1 MSTANNSSLTQT
13 INKKSPPV
21 TVRVIDEEP
30 AIRTRGLYRDAWR
43 RFARSPLALAGLVI
57 VSLIIVGA
65 LLAPLLAPEGYD
77 HQVYEDAYLFPS
89 AEHFMGTDGLGREI
103 WDRVLYGA
111 RISLMVGVLS
121 QVWAYVVGIL
131 LGATAGFRGGRV
143 DYFIMR
149 FVDAMAAFP
158 SLLFAILVMSALGGG
173 LWQLMLAIGLTNWIT
188 ACRLTRAQL
197 LQLRESEYVTA
208 ARATGVGNVR
218 IVTQHLLPNALSPL
232 IVNLTL
238 GIPSAIFAEAGLSFL
253 GLGIDP
259 PIPSWGQ
266 MVSEGREYISYYWY
280 MAVFPAL
287 AIALMMLG
295 FTWLGDGLRD
305 ALDPRDSE

>member
-1 MSTANNSSLTQT
+1 MSTANNRSLAQ
-13 INKKSPPV
+13 
-21 TVRVIDEEP
+21 
-30 AIRTRGLYRDAWR
+30 AIRQAAEPIADEPPTIRRRGLYRDAWR
-43 RFARSPLALAGLVI
+43 RFARSPLALTGLILVALM
-57 VSLIIVGA
+57 VLGA
-65 LLAPLLAPEGYD
+65 LIAPLIAPNGYD
-77 HQVYEDAYLFPS
+77 HQVYENAYLFPS
-89 AEHFMGTDGLGREI
+89 IEHPMGTDGLGREV
-103 WDRVLYGA
+103 WHRVLYGA
-111 RISLMVGVLS
+111 RISLLVGVLS
-121 QVWAYVVGIL
+121 QVWAYVIGIG
-131 LGATAGFRGGRV
+131 LGAMAGFRGGRV
-143 DYFIMR
+143 DYIIMR

-208 ARATGVGNVR
+208 ARAVGVGNLR
-218 IVTQHLLPNALSPL
+218 IIGQHLLPNALSPL

-259 PIPSWGQ
+259 PVPSWGQ

-305 ALDPRDSE
+305 ALDPRDAR

>member
-1 MSTANNSSLTQT
+1 MSTFNSSLAQA
-13 INKKSPPV
+13 IKK
-21 TVRVIDEEP
+21 TP
-30 AIRTRGLYRDAWR
+30 APAAEQPQMIARRGLYQDAWR
-43 RFARSPLALAGLVI
+43 RFARSPLALVGLLMVTLI
-57 VSLIIVGA
+57 VLGA
-65 LLAPLLAPEGYD
+65 LFAPLLAPGGYD
-77 HQVYEDAYLFPS
+77 HQVYENAYLFPS

-111 RISLMVGVLS
+111 RISLLVGVLS

-188 ACRLTRAQL
+188 PCRLTRAQL

-208 ARATGVGNVR
+208 ARAIGANNVR
-218 IVTQHLLPNALSPL
+218 IVRRHLLPNALSPL
-232 IVNLTL
+232 IVSLTL

-259 PIPSWGQ
+259 PVPSWGQ
-266 MVSEGREYISYYWY
+266 MVSEGRSYISYYWY

-287 AIALMMLG
+287 AIAVMMLG

-305 ALDPRDSE
+305 AQDPHDAD